1 MRLASLMFCI
11 GCFAGLHCCMIGLAY
26 LGLHRLLVRYLF
38 APVALEVMSVA
49 VAVREHLRLGE
60 DLETVHCFRPRA
72 RVPSW

>member
-1 MRLASLMFCI
+1 M
-11 GCFAGLHCCMIGLAY
+11 
-26 LGLHRLLVRYLF
+26 RYLI
-38 APVALEVMSVA
+38 APVALEVMPVA